1 MLYRNLNDFLHR
13 LEESKELR
21 RVGVEVDSELEIAE
35 IVCRV
40 SKMDEG
46 GAALLFEKVKGS
58 RFAVAANLFGTYKR
72 ICMALGIDDLNVLTR
87 RIDGFLGRLSD
98 GAAASWW
105 EHIDFKP
112 RQVQKAP
119 CQEVVDFAAD
129 LGDYP
134 FLKSWPEDSGRAVL
148 LPLVVSED
156 PDTRL
161 ANCGMYRVQI
171 LGRDV
176 AAIHW
181 QPHSG
186 GAQHFA
192 KYLERGERM
201 PVAIAIGSDPAVIL
215 SASLPLPEPVDE
227 MRFAGFLRN
236 APVELVRC
244 LTSPLLVPANAELV
258 IEGYIESGEMIKGS
272 LFGNHTGFYAP
283 APDAPILRVT
293 CITRKN
299 EPVFPATVVGMPP
312 MEDCWMAKAAERLML
327 PFIRQEFPEIAD
339 INFPLEWIFHSC
351 AVVAIDKAYAG
362 HAREVLRILRES
374 RWLRRA
380 RLLVI
385 VDADLNVQDLS
396 RVAWKALNNVDW
408 QRDLLTVDDPL
419 TKIPADSPFPV
430 CTSLLGIDA
439 TRKWPG
445 ERAGRPWPREI
456 AMDEAVVT
464 LVDARWKEYG
474 F

>member
-1 MLYRNLNDFLHR
+1 MLYRDLHDFLHT
-13 LEESKELR
+13 LDEAKELR
-21 RVGVEVDSELEIAE
+21 RVAVEVDPDLEIAE
-35 IVCRV
+35 IVGRV
-40 SKMDEG
+40 SKMEEG
-46 GAALLFEKVKGS
+46 GAALLFEKVKRS

-72 ICMALGIDDLNVLTR
+72 ICMALGIDDLNDLTR
-87 RIDGFLGRLSD
+87 RIDGFLGRLSG
-98 GAAASWW
+98 GAAALWW
-105 EHIDFKP
+105 EQIGFAP
-112 RQVQKAP
+112 RQVEIAP
-119 CQEVVDFAAD
+119 CREVVDFAAD

-156 PDTRL
+156 PETRF

-181 QPHSG
+181 QPQSG
-186 GAQHFA
+186 GAQHFK
-192 KYLERGERM
+192 KYQERGERM
-201 PVAIAIGSDPAVIL
+201 PVAIAIGGDPAVIL
-215 SASLPLPEPVDE
+215 AASLPLPEMVDE

-236 APVELVRC
+236 EPVELVRC
-244 LTSPLLVPANAELV
+244 LTSSLLVPSNAELV
-258 IEGYIESGEMIKGS
+258 IEGYIESGEMIRGS

-283 APDAPILRVT
+283 APDAPMLHVT

-327 PFIRQEFPEIAD
+327 PFIRRELPEIVD
-339 INFPLEWIFHSC
+339 MNFPLEWIFHSS
-351 AVVAIDKAYAG
+351 AVIAIEKAYAG
-362 HAREVLRILRES
+362 HAREVLRSLRGN

-396 RVAWKALNNVDW
+396 QVAWKALNNVDW
-408 QRDLLTVDDPL
+408 QRDLLTIDDPAS
-419 TKIPADSPFPV
+419 KISAESPFPV

-439 TRKWPG
+439 TRKWPD
-445 ERAGRPWPREI
+445 ERDGRPWPREI
-456 AMDEAVVT
+456 AGDETVAK

>member
-1 MLYRNLNDFLHR
+1 MLYRDLHDFLHR
-13 LEESKELR
+13 LDEANEVR
-21 RVGVEVDSELEIAE
+21 RVGVEVDSDLEIAE
-35 IVCRV
+35 IVGRV
-40 SKMDEG
+40 SKMEEG
-46 GAALLFEKVKGS
+46 GAALLFEKVKDS
-58 RFAVAANLFGTYKR
+58 RFPVVANLFGTYKR
-72 ICMALGIDDLNVLTR
+72 ICMALGIEELNDLAR
-87 RIDGFLGRLSD
+87 RMDGFVGRLS
-98 GAAASWW
+98 GNTASSWW
-105 EHIDFKP
+105 EHIGFMP
-112 RQVQKAP
+112 RLVQSAP
-119 CQEVVDFAAD
+119 CQEVADYAAD
-129 LGDYP
+129 LGAYP

-156 PDTRL
+156 PDSHI

-171 LGRDV
+171 LGQDT

-181 QPHSG
+181 QPQSG
-186 GAQHFA
+186 GARHFA

-201 PVAIAIGSDPAVIL
+201 PVAIAIGGDPAMIL
-215 SASLPLPEPVDE
+215 SASLPLPEMVDE
-227 MRFAGFLRN
+227 MQFAGFLRK

-244 LTSPLLVPANAELV
+244 LTSPLLVPAHAELV
-258 IEGYIESGEMIKGS
+258 IEGYIESGEMLRGS
-272 LFGNHTGFYAP
+272 LFGNHTGFYAS
-283 APDAPILRVT
+283 APDAPILQVT

-299 EPVFPATVVGMPP
+299 EPLFPATVVGMPP
-312 MEDCWMAKAAERLML
+312 MEDCWLAKAAERLML
-327 PFIRQEFPEIAD
+327 PFIRRELPEIVD

-351 AVVAIDKAYAG
+351 AVVAIAKASAG
-362 HAREVLRILRES
+362 HGREVLRLLRES
-374 RWLRRA
+374 RWLRHA

-408 QRDLLTVDDPL
+408 QRDLLSVEGPNP
-419 TKIPADSPFPV
+419 KIHADSPFPV

-445 ERAGRPWPREI
+445 ERDGRPWPREI
-456 AMDEAVVT
+456 TMDDAVVK

>member
-1 MLYRNLNDFLHR
+1 MLYRDLHDFLHT
-13 LEESKELR
+13 LEDSKELR
-21 RVGVEVDSELEIAE
+21 RVAVEVDPDLEISE
-35 IVCRV
+35 IVGRV
-40 SKMDEG
+40 SKMEEG
-46 GAALLFEKVKGS
+46 GAALLFENVKGS

-72 ICMALGIDDLNVLTR
+72 ICMALGIDDLNDLTR
-87 RIDGFLGRLSD
+87 RIEGFLGRLSG

-105 EHIDFKP
+105 EQIGFAP
-112 RQVQKAP
+112 RQVEIAP
-119 CQEVVDFAAD
+119 CREVVDFAAN

-156 PDTRL
+156 PDTRF

-181 QPHSG
+181 QPQSG
-186 GAQHFA
+186 GAQHFK

-201 PVAIAIGSDPAVIL
+201 PVAVAIGGDPAVIL
-215 SASLPLPEPVDE
+215 AASLPLPETVDE
-227 MRFAGFLRN
+227 MRFAGFLRDES
-236 APVELVRC
+236 VELVRC
-244 LTSPLLVPANAELV
+244 LTSSLLVPANAELV
-258 IEGYIESGEMIKGS
+258 IEGYVESGEMIRGS
-272 LFGNHTGFYAP
+272 LFGNHTGFYSP
-283 APDAPILRVT
+283 APDAPMLHVT
-293 CITRKN
+293 CITRKK

-327 PFIRQEFPEIAD
+327 PFIRQELPEIVD
-339 INFPLEWIFHSC
+339 MNFPLEWIFHNS

-362 HAREVLRILRES
+362 HAREVMRRLKDS

-385 VDADLNVQDLS
+385 VDADLNIQDLS
-396 RVAWKALNNVDW
+396 QVAWKALNNVDW
-408 QRDLLTVDDPL
+408 KRDMLTIDDPAP
-419 TKIPADSPFPV
+419 KIPAESPFPV

-445 ERAGRPWPREI
+445 ERDGRHWPREI
-456 AMDEAVVT
+456 ARDDAVAK